1 MLYLAP
7 QLIML
12 VAQKICLEQRVVYE
26 ALQYDIHEASIAHV
40 AQPTDALARS
50 DHRVIDDCS
59 YFLA

>member
-1 MLYLAP
+1 
-7 QLIML
+7 ML